1 MPDCLGD
8 GVAAIM
14 QSASD
19 TWLSQLASYKFDV
32 DASRVADVIAVI
44 NKAAAPV
51 GESLIMT
58 AFGLLVAIPSV
69 MAYNV
74 FGRLIA
80 GVVEQLDGLA
90 HDLLALYGEA
100 A

>member
-1 MPDCLGD
+1 
-8 GVAAIM
+8 M

-51 GESLIMT
+51 GESLIMVFLFQGVFKKVT
-58 AFGLLVAIPSV
+58 ATDGASS
-69 MAYNV
+69 M
-74 FGRLIA
+74 GR
-80 GVVEQLDGLA
+80 GFTSS
-90 HDLLALYGEA
+90 
-100 A
+100 